1 MTIGNAE
8 SQGVVQILS
17 QASGLM
23 KKSRFLE
30 AANALEDALAK
41 YPTNKEIL
49 QQLVVCNIELKRPQ
63 SALYML
69 DRITKSAPGEL
80 SAWSDKGFLHLLLN
94 ENQEGIEALTKSL
107 ELDSRNSHVWQLL
120 GLALMGE
127 EKWAE
132 GLDAFER
139 SLLLDPNSAITWYNR
154 AVCFFFLEYFQEA
167 LASVEQAF
175 SLDPDLKAL
184 AEEWVAILQDAAD
197 ELGIDYVDDFE
208 AQAS

>member
-1 MTIGNAE
+1 MAIGNAE
-8 SQGVVQILS
+8 SQGVVQILN

-30 AANALEDALAK
+30 AANALENALMR

-49 QQLVVCNIELKRPQ
+49 QQLVVCNLELKRPQ
-63 SALYML
+63 SALHML
-69 DRITKSAPGEL
+69 DRITKTAPGEL

-94 ENQEGIEALTKSL
+94 ENKEGIEALSKSL

-127 EKWAE
+127 ERWDDA
-132 GLDAFER
+132 LDAFER

-154 AVCFFFLEYFQEA
+154 AVCFFFMEYFHEA
-167 LASVEQAF
+167 LASVEKAY
-175 SLDPDLKAL
+175 SLDPDLKTL
-184 AEEWVAILQDAAD
+184 AEEWVTILQDAVD
-197 ELGIDYVDDFE
+197 ELGIDYEYDFE
-208 AQAS
+208 DQAS

>member
-1 MTIGNAE
+1 MTIGNVE
-8 SQGVVQILS
+8 SQGVVQILN

-30 AANALEDALAK
+30 AANALEDALTK
-41 YPTNKEIL
+41 YPSNKEIL

-69 DRITKSAPGEL
+69 DRITKTAPGEL

-94 ENQEGIEALTKSL
+94 ENKEGIEALTKSI

-127 EKWAE
+127 ENWAE

-167 LASVEQAF
+167 LASVEQSF
-175 SLDPDLKAL
+175 SLDPDLREL
-184 AEEWVAILQDAAD
+184 AEEWVTILQDAAD
-197 ELGIDYVDDFE
+197 ELGIDYMDDYE
-208 AQAS
+208 TQAS

>member
-1 MTIGNAE
+1 MVIGNAE
-8 SQGVVQILS
+8 SKGVGQILD
-17 QASGLM
+17 QATGLM

-30 AANALEDALAK
+30 AANALEDALTR

-49 QQLVVCNIELKRPQ
+49 TQLAACNIELKRPQ
-63 SALYML
+63 SALHML
-69 DRITKSAPGEL
+69 DRITRTAPSEL

-94 ENQEGIEALTKSL
+94 QNKEGIEALTKSI
-107 ELDSRNSHVWQLL
+107 ELDSRNSHIWQLL
-120 GLALMGE
+120 GLAHMGE
-127 EKWAE
+127 ERWAE

-154 AVCFFFLEYFQEA
+154 AVCFFFLEYFHEA
-167 LASVEQAF
+167 LASIEIAY

-184 AEEWVAILQDAAD
+184 AEEWVTILQEAVD
-197 ELGIDYVDDFE
+197 ELGIDYVNNFE

>member
-1 MTIGNAE
+1 MTIGNVE
-8 SQGVVQILS
+8 SQGVVQILN

-30 AANALEDALAK
+30 AANALEDALTK
-41 YPTNKEIL
+41 YPSNKEIL

-69 DRITKSAPGEL
+69 DRITKTAPGEL

-94 ENQEGIEALTKSL
+94 ENKEGIEALTKSI

-167 LASVEQAF
+167 LASVEQSF
-175 SLDPDLKAL
+175 SLDPDLREL
-184 AEEWVAILQDAAD
+184 AEEWVTILQDAAD
-197 ELGIDYVDDFE
+197 ELGIDYMDDYE
-208 AQAS
+208 TQAS